1 MIDYDSMNEP
11 GIYPSVKGKM
21 GKLSN
26 KDLRVIY
33 YKKICLSVNSEN

>member
-21 GKLSN
+21 GNKLSN
-26 KDLRVIY
+26 EDLRVIY
-33 YKKICLSVNSEN
+33 DKENMSKCE